1 MLNKLFSCFLFRI
14 ILNKFAYQTFEQMI
28 INERTKIAQL
38 LKHHPDALETI
49 VSIAPDFKK
58 LRNPILRKLMAGRTT
73 IAMASKIGGC
83 KPEDFFKALAPL
95 GFEAD
100 SKKTVSE
107 ATPEN
112 KPLPD
117 YLKTL
122 PSQQLVNFDVRA
134 MLASGEDP
142 LKSIQQKVNALKEG
156 QALLIINNFEPVP
169 LIKLLERQGF
179 QAYVRFVDAETI
191 ETYFYKENA
200 ASAPLQVE
208 EVKDSDDW
216 DSVLKYYEGKL
227 EEVDVRHLEMPMP
240 MMTILGAL
248 DTLPEEKALF
258 VNHKKIPVFLLTELK
273 DRGFEYRI
281 KDVQEGEVYL
291 LIFKEK

>member
-1 MLNKLFSCFLFRI
+1 
-14 ILNKFAYQTFEQMI
+14 MI

-83 KPEDFFKALAPL
+83 KPEDFFNALAPL

-156 QALLIINNFEPVP
+156 QALVIINNFEPVP

-200 ASAPLQVE
+200 SSAPLQVE

-216 DSVLKYYEGKL
+216 DHVLKYYEGKL

>member
-1 MLNKLFSCFLFRI
+1 ML
-14 ILNKFAYQTFEQMI
+14 

-49 VSIAPDFKK
+49 ITIAPDFKK

-95 GFEAD
+95 GFEVD
-100 SKKTVSE
+100 TVRTVSE
-107 ATPEN
+107 DTPEN
-112 KPLPD
+112 KPMPA
-117 YLKTL
+117 YLKSL
-122 PSQQLVNFDVRA
+122 AANQLVHFDVRA

-142 LKSIQQKVNALKEG
+142 LKSIQQKVNALNPG
-156 QALLIINNFEPVP
+156 QALLIVNNFEPVP
-169 LIKLLERQGF
+169 LIKLLERQGYS
-179 QAYVRFVDAETI
+179 AYVRFVDSETI

-200 ASAPLQVE
+200 TSETTMQVD
-208 EVKDSDDW
+208 EVADSDDW
-216 DSVLKYYEGKL
+216 DEVLSKYDGRLVEI
-227 EEVDVRHLEMPMP
+227 DVRHLEMPMP
-240 MMTILGAL
+240 MMTILGEL
-248 DTLPEEKALF
+248 DVLPEDKALF

-291 LIFKEK
+291 LIFKDK